1 MSQYRDVKNQFPIN
15 LEKLNENNIIAVA
28 VNTYNNMS
36 LLADV
41 PCRSVSEDY
50 SLFYKYRVGDVCNR
64 GTITINDE
72 CLIFHIEFT
81 QISPGALRVFCVYSL
96 LLCFFRV

>member
-1 MSQYRDVKNQFPIN
+1 MKNQFPIN

-72 CLIFHIEFT
+72 CQIFTLNLPRLAPDPSGSF
-81 QISPGALRVFCVYSL
+81 VFILYCYAS
-96 LLCFFRV
+96 FAYNDMS